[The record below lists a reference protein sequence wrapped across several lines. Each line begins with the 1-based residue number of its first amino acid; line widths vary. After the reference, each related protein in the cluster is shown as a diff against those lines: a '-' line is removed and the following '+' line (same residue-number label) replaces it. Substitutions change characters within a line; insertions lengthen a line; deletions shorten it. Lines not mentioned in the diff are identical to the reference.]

1 LTGNVGK
8 GMPFAGVQR
17 HKLHLERAKFVTG
30 SSRWVKGQAQGLQ
43 ADGFKLWVNY
53 WIHPVQP
60 PTEGMFSEA
69 RVLAHCTK
77 RVASSFW
84 RMLGRSNQVMI
95 PSGLSLP

>member
-43 ADGFKLWVNY
+43 PGGFKLWVN
-53 WIHPVQP
+53 WIRALYR
-60 PTEGMFSEA
+60 PTLSA
-69 RVLAHCTK
+69 RASMVDGRRSTTTCTVGSN
-77 RVASSFW
+77 VACHSSGW
-84 RMLGRSNQVMI
+84 PAV
-95 PSGLSLP
+95 